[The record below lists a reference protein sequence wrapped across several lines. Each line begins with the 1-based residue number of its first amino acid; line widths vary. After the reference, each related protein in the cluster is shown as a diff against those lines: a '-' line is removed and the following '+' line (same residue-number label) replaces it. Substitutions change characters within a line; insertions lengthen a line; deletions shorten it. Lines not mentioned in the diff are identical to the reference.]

1 MAKYYGTVGYMRTEE
16 TDPVN
21 HPGVYTEV
29 ETERQY
35 YGDVLSNNRR
45 YENGEGLNDNI
56 NIRNEISILADPFAM
71 ENLAYMRY
79 LTWLGNKWKITD
91 VKVNYPRLILTIGG
105 VWNGPENR
113 TTACS

>member
-29 ETERQY
+29 ETERHY

-56 NIRNEISILADPFAM
+56 NVRNEISILADPFAM
-71 ENLAYMRY
+71 ENLTYMRY

-91 VKVNYPRLILTIGG
+91 VKVNYPRIVLTVGG
-105 VWNGPENR
+105 VWNGPEN
-113 TTACS
+113 